1 MAILRSP
8 KSGRVTKSLAAFSI
22 LGVLAAF
29 GVAVTPET
37 ALAQGGSQKIG
48 LKSLKFTPKKV
59 TVKPGTKITFVWNEN
74 VAHNIVFAKKGPKS
88 PTQNKG
94 VWIPDGKMFAAP
106 GTYKYKCTLHPG
118 MDGEIT
124 VK

>member
-1 MAILRSP
+1 MAIL
-8 KSGRVTKSLAAFSI
+8 KQKVTKAVASLAVVGI
-22 LGVLAAF
+22 VAAC
-29 GVAVTPET
+29 GVAANPG
-37 ALAQGGSQKIG
+37 AAHAQGGSQKIG

-59 TVKPGTKITFVWNEN
+59 TVKPGTKITFVWNEK
-74 VAHNIVFAKKGPKS
+74 VAHNVVFSKKGPKS
-88 PTQNKG
+88 PTLNKG
-94 VWIPDGKMFAAP
+94 VWVPDAKALAKP

>member
-1 MAILRSP
+1 MASRPL
-8 KSGRVTKSLAAFSI
+8 TKSFAALAVTGILAAC
-22 LGVLAAF
+22 
-29 GVAVTPET
+29 GVAATPE
-37 ALAQGGSQKIG
+37 AAQAQGSTQKIG
-48 LKSLKFTPKKV
+48 LKSLKFTPKKL
-59 TVKPGTKITFVWNEN
+59 TVKPGTKILFVWNET

-88 PTQNKG
+88 PTLNKG
-94 VWIPDGKMFAAP
+94 LWSPDPKALAKP

>member
-1 MAILRSP
+1 MAIQQRRIQ
-8 KSGRVTKSLAAFSI
+8 KSIATLATAGLLAAC
-22 LGVLAAF
+22 
-29 GVAVTPET
+29 GVAANPGV
-37 ALAQGGSQKIG
+37 AQAQGGSQKIG

-59 TVKPGTKITFVWNEN
+59 TVKPGTKITFVWNEK
-74 VAHNIVFAKKGPKS
+74 VAHNVVFSKKGPKS
-88 PTQNKG
+88 PTLNKG
-94 VWIPDGKMFAAP
+94 VWVPDAKALAKP

>member
-1 MAILRSP
+1 MAIPSNP
-8 KSGRVTKSLAAFSI
+8 KSGRVIKSIAALSI
-22 LGVLAAF
+22 AGVLAAF
-29 GVAVTPET
+29 GAAVTPET

-48 LKSLKFTPKKV
+48 MKSLKFTPKKV

-88 PTQNKG
+88 PTLNKG
-94 VWIPDGKMFAAP
+94 VWVPDAKALQAP

>member
-1 MAILRSP
+1 MAILNSP
-8 KSGRVTKSLAAFSI
+8 KSGRVTKSIAALSI
-22 LGVLAAF
+22 AGVLAAC

-48 LKSLKFTPKKV
+48 LKSLKFAPKKV

-94 VWIPDGKMFAAP
+94 VWVPDGKLFTTP